1 MNHLPPPLRKRSIR
15 PQVDAC
21 VLGTACRTHWQLEQ
35 RRVFSAYVESEAWK
49 GELQGPSIRC
59 SARLQTGPIDIWQTT
74 NNTARRPG
82 TDNESRALATGP
94 NLDKHSELLSHR
106 SQSWT

>member
-1 MNHLPPPLRKRSIR
+1 MKRP
-15 PQVDAC
+15 PQVNAC

-59 SARLQTGPIDIWQTT
+59 SVSLQTGPIDIWQTT
-74 NNTARRPG
+74 NNTALTDPG
-82 TDNESRALATGP
+82 PTTSQGP
-94 NLDKHSELLSHR
+94 
-106 SQSWT
+106 